1 MKKKSV
7 GIALIIVVALITV
20 TACSQFPESKIL
32 MDGENATTEVTLPNY
47 GEVPDEHNKEASG
60 ISNEV
65 HYIDNHASMMKLPSS
80 LEELY
85 QQSEFVVT
93 GEVIASGTIFQN
105 DTMYT
110 LQQFAVESVYK
121 GDMEAQ
127 SQILIVEMGGTTTFG
142 EYDRNTIKTVKD
154 FETGAP
160 RRDASTIVIEGVN
173 GHFPM
178 TEGSEML
185 LFLVDTSGFIKNI
198 DEKLYAVIGTYA
210 GKLYKTDEQTYRQ
223 AAPSSNAEISFEPD
237 SLSITLNEVQNC
249 NREYTE

>member
-1 MKKKSV
+1 MRKKV
-7 GIALIIVVALITV
+7 LIALIVATLFMMN
-20 TACSQFPESKIL
+20 ACMPESDNVGLLETQKAE
-32 MDGENATTEVTLPNY
+32 DVNALDNEPEQTQNTDNNDKV
-47 GEVPDEHNKEASG
+47 DETYY
-60 ISNEV
+60 ISA
-65 HYIDNHASMMKLPSS
+65 HASMMKLPSS

-160 RRDASTIVIEGVN
+160 RRDANTIVIEGVN